1 MGGLGKSL
9 DNTEIKDL
17 IGAYTTARKNLI
29 NYRHILLTND
39 DEAECDPADFHYEWS
54 DILLHGKEN
63 FAIEAFRE
71 SAKSQYVLRAFPLYA
86 LTFPDKSR
94 DFIVILKKN
103 QTLASNK
110 LKEIERE
117 YLTNP
122 AINERLKKINEQSG
136 LVFDVDLEDDNG
148 EIVNVRIEAYGKGAS
163 IRGLANLDRRPKI
176 VIIDDPQ
183 DTKDSES
190 DTILESDWTWF
201 LSDVK
206 FLGKRSRIFLIGN
219 NLGEKCVVERVM
231 ANAEQ
236 LNFKTKKIPCM
247 KTVDNKDMSAWPAK
261 ESIEYIKEERE
272 NFRKLGKLD
281 IWYREKMC
289 EAIADE
295 SRTFKKTDFQ
305 WYTTPARD
313 KIAGECNVYI
323 RTDLAISEKQSADY
337 SVIAVIGINNDNHWF
352 ILDVFYARCDPTT
365 FINQLFD
372 MVVRYKPKNVGLPK
386 VAYEKALQHFVYK
399 EMSKKNVFFEI
410 VEQESEQAKELRIKA
425 MQPRFRAKT
434 VFLPTEADW
443 LAELETELLMFP
455 KALHDDII
463 DALASLEQN
472 STAPYGRKKL
482 SQLPRTT
489 VS

>member
-1 MGGLGKSL
+1 M

-17 IGAYTTARKNLI
+17 IDAYAKGRKNLV
-29 NYRHILLTND
+29 NFRHVLLTSD
-39 DEAECDPADFHYEWS
+39 EEAECAPAPFHFEWS
-54 DILLHGKEN
+54 EILLHGQDN

-94 DFIVILKKN
+94 DYIVIIKKN

-136 LVFDVDLEDDNG
+136 LVFDVDLENDAGD
-148 EIVNVRIEAYGKGAS
+148 IVNVRIEAYGKGAS

-231 ANAEQ
+231 ANADE
-236 LNFKTKKIPCM
+236 LNFKVRKIPCM
-247 KTVDNKDMSAWPAK
+247 SKVDGVDVSAWPAK
-261 ESIEYIKEERE
+261 ETIEEILAERE
-272 NFRKLGKLD
+272 KFRKLGKLD

-289 EAIADE
+289 EAIADD
-295 SRTFKKTDFQ
+295 SRTFKKSDFQ
-305 WYTTPARD
+305 WYASTIKS

-323 RTDLAISEKQSADY
+323 RTDLAISEKQTADY
-337 SVIAVIGINNDNHWF
+337 SVILVAGINSDNYWF
-352 ILDVFYARCDPTT
+352 LLDVFYERCDPTT
-365 FINQLFD
+365 FIEQLFT
-372 MVVRYKPKNVGLPK
+372 MVAKWKPKNVGLPK

-399 EMSKKNVFFEI
+399 EMSKKNVFFEV
-410 VEQESEQAKELRIKA
+410 VEQQSEQAKELRIKA

-434 VFLPTEADW
+434 VFFPNEAEW
-443 LAELETELLMFP
+443 LAETETELLMFP

-472 STAPYGRKKL
+472 STAPFGRKKL
-482 SQLPRTT
+482 SELPRTT